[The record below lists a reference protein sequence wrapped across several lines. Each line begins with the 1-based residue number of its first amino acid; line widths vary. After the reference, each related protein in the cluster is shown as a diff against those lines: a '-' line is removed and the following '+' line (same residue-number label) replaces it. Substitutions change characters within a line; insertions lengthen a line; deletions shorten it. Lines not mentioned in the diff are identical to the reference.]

1 MNKDLMRAVLIT
13 TIKTK
18 FPLAT
23 VKSDCWE
30 DEIEVRGQK
39 FKVTYLDNYLYKVE
53 SHFCKTQYLDFS
65 GAVGLIMSLV

>member
-13 TIKTK
+13 TLKTK
-18 FPLAT
+18 FPQAIIKNGCL
-23 VKSDCWE
+23 E